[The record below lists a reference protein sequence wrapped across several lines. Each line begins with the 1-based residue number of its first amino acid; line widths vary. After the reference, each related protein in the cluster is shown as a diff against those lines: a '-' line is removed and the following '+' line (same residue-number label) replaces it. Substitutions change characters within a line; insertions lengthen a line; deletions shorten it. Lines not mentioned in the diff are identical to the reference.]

1 MNAVSTAISCAR
13 FCLSAIPRNRRGEEF
28 RARLGGSWD
37 AELIEDDAPF
47 EMTSTYAHLADM
59 TLTVSNYPA
68 RRVARPRACVQ
79 ADRLDHLYVQ
89 IPFAEVAMEVKTEGR
104 VVAIE
109 PGRPIIMDLA
119 RSFDTLQGA
128 GRSVQAFM
136 PRKAIEKLL
145 PKADD
150 VHATLLQG
158 AAAGILVDHLRS
170 LARRLTDLPVED
182 APAIARSTMHLVAA
196 SLDGTGDSAEVAR
209 PAIEEA
215 LMRQAM
221 RLVDD
226 RLLDHRLD
234 TAGLASALR
243 ISRATLYR
251 LFEPQGGVAKCIKVR
266 RLTRIRD
273 LLSVACPRPSLA
285 NVAADYGFS
294 SGAHLSRAYRE
305 HFGQCPS
312 EVVPTVRNQDI
323 GGGEKRGVT
332 EGGLAAW
339 LSAQAH

>member
-1 MNAVSTAISCAR
+1 MNAASPVIPCAR
-13 FCLSAIPRNRRGEEF
+13 FCLSAIQRDRRGEEF

-47 EMTSTYAHLADM
+47 EMTSTYANLADM
-59 TLTVSNYPA
+59 TVTVSNYPA
-68 RRVARPRACVQ
+68 RRVARPHACVR

-89 IPFAEVAMEVKTEGR
+89 VPFAEVAMEIRTEGR

-109 PGRPIIMDLA
+109 PGRAVLMDLA
-119 RSFDTLQGA
+119 RSFDTFQGA

-136 PRKAIEKLL
+136 PREAIEKLL

-150 VHATLLQG
+150 VHATPLRG
-158 AAAGILVDHLRS
+158 AAAGILVDHLQS
-170 LARRLTDLPVED
+170 LARRLSDVPVED

-196 SLDGTGDSAEVAR
+196 SLGRTRDSAEAAR

-215 LMRQAM
+215 LLRQAL
-221 RLVDD
+221 RLVDE
-226 RLLDHRLD
+226 RILDH
-234 TAGLASALR
+234 GLNAAELAAALR

-251 LFEPQGGVAKCIKVR
+251 LFEPQGGVARCIKVR

-273 LLSVACPRPSLA
+273 FLSVACPRPSLA
-285 NVAADYGFS
+285 NIASDYGFG
-294 SGAHLSRAYRE
+294 SGAHLSRAFRE
-305 HFGQCPS
+305 HFGHCPS
-312 EVVPTVRNQDI
+312 EVEPAIGDRNVD
-323 GGGEKRGVT
+323 GGKKRAAT

-339 LSAQAH
+339 LCAPAH